1 MFDLYGA
8 LAEALSVFGSHAGP
22 ANEIV
27 YRRALAA
34 PMVCMW
40 LRVGLLLSLAQRSNV
55 VDGVQT
61 FER

>member
-1 MFDLYGA
+1 MFGLYGA
-8 LAEALSVFGSHAGP
+8 PAEALSVCGSHAGP

-34 PMVCMW
+34 RMVCMW
-40 LRVGLLLSLAQRSNV
+40 LRVGLLLSLAQHSNV